1 MNHYCNYMDRI
12 TAPASL
18 HEKLLAKA
26 RPAHRKTRY
35 APALGLA
42 AACCLLAAVGLWRPW
57 NSLASH
63 EVSPTAGVAV
73 TPAITDTAP
82 PEEQG
87 HTLTV
92 DNDPFHGQPHS
103 FYGIES
109 LSFPDCTNSQAL
121 MVDYGIPDGWFSQK
135 MTAEDILSIFGSG
148 DEIPWSLC
156 WLGFGLDGTV
166 VYNSDGTVWNAS
178 IHGVQGTESFTMTLW
193 PGQYPL
199 LSPQYSDAATD
210 EVNGVEVT
218 TSMVRSALN
227 DSYSEEFT
235 CRATFQVDTLG
246 MDFLYTGTDED
257 AAAWLSSVFVWN
269 ATLADS
275 VITTANLTPRTNGE
289 NHADLDSAVISGD
302 SSRELTQDEAYQED
316 LSIFF
321 PNPNVLP
328 SGFSFESA
336 TRTTKQDCETLSILF
351 TQEFNLNFIR
361 ISAARFP
368 AYASLLAP
376 DFQPDEISPSTLENW
391 GSYVDYDQG
400 DTPGWRYPAFTIHYP
415 QVDGTTVAVTW
426 HVQGVTP
433 DDLYGLVTGCAISP
447 IEVTLPELPSGTPKV
462 YPLQ

>member
-1 MNHYCNYMDRI
+1 MNHYRNYMNRI

-26 RPAHRKTRY
+26 RPTRRKAQY

-42 AACCLLAAVGLWRPW
+42 AACCLLAAIGLWRPW
-57 NSLASH
+57 SSFVSH

-73 TPAITDTAP
+73 TPATTDTAP

-103 FYGIES
+103 FFCIES
-109 LSFPDCTNSQAL
+109 LSFPDCTSSEAL
-121 MVDYGIPDGWFSQK
+121 LVDYGSLDDQFSEQ
-135 MTAEDILSIFGSG
+135 MTAEDILSVFGGG

-166 VYNSDGTVWNAS
+166 IYNSDGTVWNAS
-178 IHGVQGTESFTMTLW
+178 IRGTQDTESFTMTLW

-199 LSPQYSDAATD
+199 LSTQYSDAAAQV
-210 EVNGVEVT
+210 VNGVEVT
-218 TSMVRSALN
+218 CSMVRSAS
-227 DSYSEEFT
+227 DDTHSEEVT
-235 CRATFQVDTLG
+235 CRATFQVGSLG

-257 AAAWLSSVFVWN
+257 TATWLSSIFVWN
-269 ATLADS
+269 ATLTDS
-275 VITTANLTPRTNGE
+275 VITTANLSPRTSGE
-289 NHADLDSAVISGD
+289 NHTDFDSAVISGD
-302 SSRELTQDEAYQED
+302 SSRELTQDEAYQEN
-316 LSIFF
+316 LSVFF
-321 PNPNVLP
+321 PNPDVLP
-328 SGFSFESA
+328 SGFSFENA
-336 TRTTKQDCETLSILF
+336 NHTTKQDCETLTILF
-351 TQEFNLNFIR
+351 SQNSNFNSIR

-368 AYASLLAP
+368 AYASLPAP
-376 DFQPDEISPSTLENW
+376 DFQPDELSPSALESW

-400 DTPGWRYPAFTIHYP
+400 DTPGWRYPAFTIQYH

-433 DDLYGLVTGCAISP
+433 GDLYGLVTGCAIDP
-447 IEVTLPELPSGTPKV
+447 IEVTLPELPSDTPKV
-462 YPLQ
+462 FPLE